1 MLKAVAATA
10 FALSVTVLA
19 SPAQASL
26 DDQFRCESE
35 GDGEHVVILSGRNAK
50 TANVFYRETSGAGE
64 GTESAL
70 EELTADYIL
79 RESGSRY
86 VGGEYMLLTTNSTLV
101 LLYGIGS
108 DQEGHTECKYVGGD
122 EAIDAA
128 GEVSDAADDVA
139 TAAGD
144 AAAYAAAY
152 AAAAEAVEFVKDVTP
167 SAGPAPIT
175 LNVRA
180 GSWGGKLRSGPGME
194 YDQIGSLNIGD
205 PVTLTEDTA
214 IMMNG
219 YPWFRLR
226 TASGKEGYQWGGILC
241 ATTVPVDGVFKNCP

>member
-1 MLKAVAATA
+1 MLKAVTATA
-10 FALSVTVLA
+10 FALSVTALA

-26 DDQFRCESE
+26 DDQFRCEPV
-35 GDGEHVVILSGRNAK
+35 GDGEHVVTLSGRNAK
-50 TANVFYRETSGAGE
+50 TASVFYRVTSGAGE
-64 GTESAL
+64 GTASAL
-70 EELTADYIL
+70 DELTAVYNFND
-79 RESGSRY
+79 SGARY
-86 VGGEYMLLTTNSTLV
+86 VGGGYMLLTTNSTLV
-101 LLYGIGS
+101 LLYGIGT

-128 GEVSDAADDVA
+128 GDVADAADDVA

-144 AAAYAAAY
+144 AAAYAAA
-152 AAAAEAVEFVKDVTP
+152 AAAADAAKDVTP
-167 SAGPAPIT
+167 AAGPAPIM

-205 PVTLTEDTA
+205 TVTLTEDTA

-226 TASGKEGYQWGGILC
+226 TASGKDGYQWGGILC
-241 ATTVPVDGVFKNCP
+241 ATGVPVEGIFKNCP